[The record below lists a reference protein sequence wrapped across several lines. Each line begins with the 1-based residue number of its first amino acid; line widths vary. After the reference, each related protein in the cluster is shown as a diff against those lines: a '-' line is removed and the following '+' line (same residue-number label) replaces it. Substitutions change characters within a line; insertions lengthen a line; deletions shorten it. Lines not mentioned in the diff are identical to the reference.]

1 MRSAW
6 KALLVLTVLAAAAAG
21 PALASV
27 PKVVIAEEFGFA
39 S

>member
-1 MRSAW
+1 MRNAW
-6 KALLVLTVLAAAAAG
+6 KALVVVALIAGTAG

-39 S
+39 T